1 MIWREPAAATA
12 TTIGKADRAMMG
24 NPLIGG
30 NAGRISAQAP
40 PVGGSG
46 GNMHGSNAHPPEPRP
61 AESWSAA
68 RGQQVIAR
76 HVATE
81 GGLLPA
87 LHDVQEVFGHVPDD
101 AVRLLAQEFNL
112 SRAEVHGVVT
122 FYHEFRREPAGR
134 HVIKLCQAEACQ
146 AMGSRNLRA
155 HACERLGVALGE
167 TTADGRVTL
176 EAIYCLGLCATA
188 PSAMIDGTVLGRV
201 TPARL
206 DAALEA
212 LA

>member
-1 MIWREPAAATA
+1 MH
-12 TTIGKADRAMMG
+12 
-24 NPLIGG
+24 G
-30 NAGRISAQAP
+30 NA
-40 PVGGSG
+40 
-46 GNMHGSNAHPPEPRP
+46 PET
-61 AESWSAA
+61 WSLA
-68 RGQQVIAR
+68 RGQQV
-76 HVATE
+76 VAIHAGTE

-87 LHDVQEVFGHVPDD
+87 LHDIQQVFGHVPDE
-101 AVRLLAQEFNL
+101 AVRLLAQAFNL

-122 FYHEFRREPAGR
+122 FYHDFRREPAGR
-134 HVIKLCQAEACQ
+134 HVVKLCQAEACQ
-146 AMGSRNLRA
+146 SMGSRDLRA

-188 PSAMIDGTVLGRV
+188 PSAMIDGNVLGRV
-201 TPARL
+201 TAARL